1 MNSTISTKIITYIIL
16 FWDVD
21 HKSHTQF
28 KHLDEKRLHN
38 HNHIKVVVT
47 LR

>member
-1 MNSTISTKIITYIIL
+1 MNSTISTKITTYIIL

-28 KHLDEKRLHN
+28 KHLDEKRLCATTT
-38 HNHIKVVVT
+38 T
-47 LR
+47 LM